1 MANHLIPR
9 VCILGF
15 VMLEKIE
22 VVCDDAKESR
32 IWVIGSWACSF
43 QSGLRLLFW
52 IGDEAGVG
60 WNERTSCPG
69 HPSYDAA

>member
-1 MANHLIPR
+1 
-9 VCILGF
+9 
-15 VMLEKIE
+15 
-22 VVCDDAKESR
+22 
-32 IWVIGSWACSF
+32 
-43 QSGLRLLFW
+43 LRLLFW